1 MLSEAKKRFVF
12 YDTETSGL
20 SAEFDQIFQF
30 AAVVTDEDFNEIESL
45 NIRCRRHPHIV
56 PALGAL
62 VTTGIDPFTLEKA
75 NMSNYEMAA
84 LLTQKFSEWTPS
96 TFIGYNTIRFDEPFL
111 RHLFYKNLQP
121 IYQTQTSSNG
131 RLDCMKLVD
140 ATLNIDPTILAFEMT
155 GRGAPNRKLESLAQL
170 NGFKG
175 HDAHDALGDVRATI
189 FIANHI
195 KQRRPDIWLDYLAS
209 RSKHLFEDAIYQK
222 DLFLITESATKIRLG
237 SAINPVEDNQGLLC
251 FDHIFTSNSL
261 PRSLDEW
268 LHEYK
273 RKKPSPFFR
282 IKTNAAT
289 FVKPVGIEE
298 ASKLYPY
305 LDLANSL
312 ELFQKVHKSPDFIS
326 QLKSVEMGN
335 RTEYPKSDNVEQK
348 IYDGFP
354 TSTDQSLMAEFHRA
368 PPQDKLLVLGKIED
382 ARFRSLGMR
391 LVAENWPELLSTKK
405 YDEHKAWV
413 AKRLISDDAGNYL
426 SAEIKRGQE
435 SLLNASAGNSTF
447 IQTCLDFYNHLTP
460 EEAVYLDE

>member
-56 PALGAL
+56 PAFGAL
-62 VTTGIDPFTLEKA
+62 VTTGIDPFSLEKV

-140 ATLNIDPTILAFEMT
+140 ATLNIDSTILAFEMT

-170 NGFKG
+170 NGFTE

-209 RSKHLFEDAIYQK
+209 RSKHQFEDVIYQK

-251 FDHIFTSNSL
+251 FDHIFTSNALPKSL
-261 PRSLDEW
+261 HDW

-282 IKTNAAT
+282 VKTNAAT
-289 FVKPVGIEE
+289 FVRPLGIEE
-298 ASKLYPY
+298 ASKLYPH
-305 LDLANSL
+305 LDLENSL
-312 ELFQKVHKSPDFIS
+312 EQFQKAHKSPDFIS

-335 RTEYPKSDNVEQK
+335 RAEYPKGDNVEQK
-348 IYDGFP
+348 IYDSFP
-354 TSTDQSLMAEFHRA
+354 TSNDQSSMVEFHRA
-368 PPQDKLLVLGKIED
+368 PPQDKLIVLGKIED

-391 LVAENWPELLSTKK
+391 LVAENWPELLSSKK
-405 YDEHKAWV
+405 YDEHKSWV
-413 AKRLISDDAGNYL
+413 ANRLVSDNAGNYL
-426 SAEIKRGQE
+426 SAEIKRGRE
-435 SLLNASAGNSTF
+435 ALLSTSKENTGF
-447 IQTCLDFYNHLTP
+447 IETCLDFYNHLSSTG
-460 EEAVYLDE
+460 VV